1 MTKKQKE
8 VKKAKQP
15 SLAKYKLGALQLYGT
30 FNEKE
35 VTAKVRE
42 NGVVVFDSVEYSSP
56 SKAVSVAMGRATS
69 ESVNGFMFWKV
80 KQGGELVALDTL
92 RKK

>member
-1 MTKKQKE
+1 
-8 VKKAKQP
+8 
-15 SLAKYKLGALQLYGT
+15 
-30 FNEKE
+30 
-35 VTAKVRE
+35 
-42 NGVVVFDSVEYSSP
+42 
-56 SKAVSVAMGRATS
+56 MGRATS